1 MSDLYDEIV
10 SKIIEHKVIDFVIE
24 NNTDTSLKV
33 LLEEKLKAKGY
44 YLCII
49 REKYNVKNKEQR
61 IKDMRGHMK
70 ANILFKEKNLV
81 KPNTDYGRFMQ
92 NFTTYSFDYA
102 NKNDDAPD
110 SLALFTAET
119 IIGLGLVN
127 KVIPINRKEYGI

>member
-44 YLCII
+44 NLCII

-81 KPNTDYGRFMQ
+81 KPNTDYGRFMH

-127 KVIPINRKEYGI
+127 KVIPLDRKEYGI